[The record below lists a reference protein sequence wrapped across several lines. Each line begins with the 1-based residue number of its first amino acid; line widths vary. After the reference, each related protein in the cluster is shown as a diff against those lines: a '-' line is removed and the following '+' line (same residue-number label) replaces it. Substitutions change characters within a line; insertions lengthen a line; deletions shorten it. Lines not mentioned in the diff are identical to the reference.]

1 MLISHGFD
9 EANAVRRKRIE
20 TTAMSTAEK
29 LNRRMLLFLDD
40 VQKNA
45 SLSNDAKR
53 KIREKLI
60 EHI

>member
-1 MLISHGFD
+1 MLISGEFD

-20 TTAMSTAEK
+20 RTAMSTAEK

-40 VQKNA
+40 VHKNA
-45 SLSNDAKR
+45 SLSKEVKI

-60 EHI
+60 KGV